1 MITDICD
8 MYILLAAATTLE
20 IQPTTHFLE
29 EAGFLLGDHAIGI
42 LTTGVG
48 SMATLHTLMRA
59 TLGGRPDLILQAGI
73 AGSFAGKPAGE
84 VLAVKEELLDLGVWE
99 EGRFK
104 TLFDLQLAGR
114 DTPPFSNA
122 MLINPYKKL
131 LHLSALEPVRGL
143 SVNEITTDPERIRW
157 LQQNCS
163 PVVESMEG
171 GALHYT
177 CLQEGIPFLQIR
189 AISNDVGIR
198 DKTKW
203 DIPAAIRNL
212 NEQLTGLLNKL
223 AAADETILER
233 SV

>member
-1 MITDICD
+1 
-8 MYILLAAATTLE
+8 MYILLASATTLE
-20 IQPTTHFLE
+20 IQPTTDFLE
-29 EAGFLLGDHAIGI
+29 KAGFLVGDHAVGI

-48 SMATLHTLMRA
+48 SMATLHSLMRV
-59 TLGGRPDLILQAGI
+59 TLEGRPDLILQAGI
-73 AGSFAGKPAGE
+73 AGTFAGKPAGE
-84 VLAVKEELLDLGVWE
+84 VLAVKEELPDLGVWE

-104 TLFDLQLAGR
+104 SLFDLQLAGR
-114 DTPPFSNA
+114 DTPPFSDG

-143 SVNEITTDPERIRW
+143 SVNEITTDPGRIRW
-157 LQQNCS
+157 LQQNRA

-171 GALHYT
+171 SALHYT
-177 CLQEGIPFLQIR
+177 CLMEGIPFLQIR

-203 DIPAAIRNL
+203 DIPGAVSRL
-212 NEQLTGLLNKL
+212 NEEMISLLNKL